1 MDEQMLRRA
10 LMEANLERFR
20 DVLEGADRDWDWS
33 PRYLRS
39 RTRLLADPFG
49 WAKRM
54 ARPVWKRAARAAA
67 CVALA
72 CLVTLGGLMAVSPT
86 VRAAVLGWLREITE
100 NGIFY
105 TALGNRD
112 GAEDREPPDW
122 MLTDLPE
129 GWALDSASDLGS
141 SAEKQYRCGES
152 WVRFI
157 CSYPDEGTIG
167 WGVGDPESGE
177 SRREV
182 TVNGYTAELYG
193 DEQSAMLAWQD
204 EDGMLFYFTSAHVDP
219 DALVEMAASAAP
231 EETELPFYDPTWLPE
246 GYWLDETT
254 GGGGAALESIWISAD
269 GNDSLTLL
277 CSATPLTLPEEEA
290 EDVEVQGN
298 AAQFWAAEEP
308 HEDADRQVTV
318 GGETVEGN
326 TVEVGGVTI
335 TVGSVAGSQSTDAGT
350 LAWQNSEGIYFRLH
364 GTESMGTLLRVAA
377 SITEATEEQN
387 TTDSF
392 GG

>member
-1 MDEQMLRRA
+1 MDERMLRRA

-20 DVLEGADRDWDWS
+20 SALEAAEEPNWS
-33 PRYLRS
+33 PRYLRN
-39 RTRLLADPFG
+39 RMRMLADPFA

-54 ARPVWKRAARAAA
+54 ARPVWRQAARTAA

-112 GAEDREPPDW
+112 GAENHEPPDW
-122 MLTDLPE
+122 MLTDLPD
-129 GWALDSASDLGS
+129 GWTLDSASDLGS
-141 SAEKQYRCGES
+141 SAEKQYRCEES
-152 WVRFI
+152 SVRFI
-157 CSYPDEGTIG
+157 CSYPDEGAIG
-167 WGVGDPESGE
+167 WGIGNPESGDT
-177 SRREV
+177 RREV

-204 EDGMLFYFTSAHVDP
+204 EDGMLFYFTSAYVAP
-219 DALVEMAASAAP
+219 DTLIEMAASAAP
-231 EETELPFYDPTWLPE
+231 EETEIPFYDPTWLPE

-326 TVEVGGVTI
+326 TVDVGGVTI

-377 SITEATEEQN
+377 SITETTEGQNATP
-387 TTDSF
+387 
-392 GG
+392 

>member
-20 DVLEGADRDWDWS
+20 DALEGADRDFGWS
-33 PRYLRS
+33 PRYLRQ
-39 RTRLLADPFG
+39 RMRLLADPFG

-54 ARPVWKRAARAAA
+54 ARPVWRRAARAAA

-112 GAEDREPPDW
+112 GAEDHEPPDW

-193 DEQSAMLAWQD
+193 DEYRAMLAWQD

-298 AAQFWAAEEP
+298 AAQFSAAEEP
-308 HEDADRQVTV
+308 HEDAERQVTV
-318 GGETVEGN
+318 GG
-326 TVEVGGVTI
+326 
-335 TVGSVAGSQSTDAGT
+335 
-350 LAWQNSEGIYFRLH
+350 
-364 GTESMGTLLRVAA
+364 
-377 SITEATEEQN
+377 
-387 TTDSF
+387 
-392 GG
+392 

>member
-20 DVLEGADRDWDWS
+20 DALEGADRDWSWS
-33 PRYLRS
+33 TRYLRS
-39 RTRLLADPFG
+39 RMRLLADPFG
-49 WAKRM
+49 WAKRT
-54 ARPVWKRAARAAA
+54 ARPVWRRAARTAA

-72 CLVTLGGLMAVSPT
+72 SLVTLGSLMAVSPA

-112 GAEDREPPDW
+112 GAEDHEPPDW

-219 DALVEMAASAAP
+219 DALMEMAASAAP

-277 CSATPLTLPEEEA
+277 CSATPLTLPKEEA

>member
-20 DVLEGADRDWDWS
+20 DVLEGADRDWNWS

-49 WAKRM
+49 WAKWM
-54 ARPVWKRAARAAA
+54 ARPVWKRAVRAAA

-112 GAEDREPPDW
+112 GAEDHEPPDW

-219 DALVEMAASAAP
+219 DALMEMAASAAP
-231 EETELPFYDPTWLPE
+231 EKTELPFYDPTWLPE

-290 EDVEVQGN
+290 ENVEVHGN
-298 AAQFWAAEEP
+298 AAQFWAAEE
-308 HEDADRQVTV
+308 RQVTV

>member
-1 MDEQMLRRA
+1 MDERMLRLA

-20 DVLEGADRDWDWS
+20 SALEAAEEPNWS
-33 PRYLRS
+33 PRYLRN
-39 RTRLLADPFG
+39 RMRMLADPFA

-54 ARPVWKRAARAAA
+54 ARPVWRQAARTAA

-112 GAEDREPPDW
+112 GAENHEPPDW
-122 MLTDLPE
+122 MLTDLPD
-129 GWALDSASDLGS
+129 GWTLDSASDLGS
-141 SAEKQYRCGES
+141 SAEKQYRCEES
-152 WVRFI
+152 SVRFI
-157 CSYPDEGTIG
+157 CSYPDEGAIG
-167 WGVGDPESGE
+167 WGIGNPESGDT
-177 SRREV
+177 RREV

-326 TVEVGGVTI
+326 TVDVGGVTI

-377 SITEATEEQN
+377 SITETTEGQNATP
-387 TTDSF
+387 
-392 GG
+392 

>member
-1 MDEQMLRRA
+1 MLATLLAMLETEEDRERFLKLHGAYEKKLYAVAARVLGDRTAAEDAVQQTWLQIIRRWDRVSQLPWNETEGYLVTAVKNTAVDMLRRERRE
-10 LMEANLERFR
+10 EA
-20 DVLEGADRDWDWS
+20 
-33 PRYLRS
+33 
-39 RTRLLADPFG
+39 
-49 WAKRM
+49 
-54 ARPVWKRAARAAA
+54 
-67 CVALA
+67 
-72 CLVTLGGLMAVSPT
+72 
-86 VRAAVLGWLREITE
+86 
-100 NGIFY
+100 
-105 TALGNRD
+105 
-112 GAEDREPPDW
+112 
-122 MLTDLPE
+122 LPE

-231 EETELPFYDPTWLPE
+231 EEFEIPAYTPVWLPE
-246 GYWLDETT
+246 GYWAFETT
-254 GGGGAALESIWISAD
+254 GSGGAAQETTWLSED
-269 GNDSLTLL
+269 GEDSLTLL
-277 CSATPLTLPEEEA
+277 CAATPLTLPEETP
-290 EDVEVQGN
+290 EDVTVNGET
-298 AAQFWAAEEP
+298 AQFWAAEEP
-308 HEDADRQVTV
+308 REESDSQITV
-318 GGETVEGN
+318 GGELVEGN
-326 TVEVGGVTI
+326 SVDVGSVTI
-335 TVGSVAGSQSTDAGT
+335 TTGTIAGPQSASAAT
-350 LAWQNSEGIYFRLH
+350 LAWQSPEGIFFRLH

>member
-1 MDEQMLRRA
+1 MLSTLLAMLETEEDRERFLKLHGAYEKKLYAVAARVLGDRTAAEDAVQQTWLQIIRRWDRVSQLPWSETEGYLVTAVKNTAVDMLRRERRE
-10 LMEANLERFR
+10 EA
-20 DVLEGADRDWDWS
+20 
-33 PRYLRS
+33 
-39 RTRLLADPFG
+39 
-49 WAKRM
+49 
-54 ARPVWKRAARAAA
+54 
-67 CVALA
+67 
-72 CLVTLGGLMAVSPT
+72 
-86 VRAAVLGWLREITE
+86 
-100 NGIFY
+100 
-105 TALGNRD
+105 
-112 GAEDREPPDW
+112 
-122 MLTDLPE
+122 LPE
-129 GWALDSASDLGS
+129 GWTLNSASDLGS

-290 EDVEVQGN
+290 EDVEVHGN

-308 HEDADRQVTV
+308 HEDADRQITV

>member
-1 MDEQMLRRA
+1 MDERMLRLA
-10 LMEANLERFR
+10 LMEPNLERFR
-20 DVLEGADRDWDWS
+20 SALEAAEEPNWS
-33 PRYLRS
+33 PRYLRN
-39 RTRLLADPFG
+39 RMRMLADPFA

-54 ARPVWKRAARAAA
+54 ARPVWRQAARTAA

-100 NGIFY
+100 NGSFY

-112 GAEDREPPDW
+112 GAEDHEPPDW

-219 DALVEMAASAAP
+219 DALMEMAASAAP

-290 EDVEVQGN
+290 ENVEVHGN

-318 GGETVEGN
+318 GGESVEGN

>member
-1 MDEQMLRRA
+1 MDERMLRHA

-20 DVLEGADRDWDWS
+20 DVLDAAEEPDWS
-33 PRYLRS
+33 HRYLRN

-54 ARPVWKRAARAAA
+54 ARPVWKRAARTAA
-67 CVALA
+67 CVLLA

-112 GAEDREPPDW
+112 GAEDHEPPDW

-219 DALVEMAASAAP
+219 DALMEMAASAAP

-290 EDVEVQGN
+290 ENVEVHGN

-318 GGETVEGN
+318 GGESVEGN

>member
-10 LMEANLERFR
+10 LMEASLERFR
-20 DVLEGADRDWDWS
+20 DVLEGADRDWNWS

-54 ARPVWKRAARAAA
+54 ARPVWKRAVRAAA
-67 CVALA
+67 CAALA

-112 GAEDREPPDW
+112 GAEDHEPPDW

-193 DEQSAMLAWQD
+193 DEYRAMLAWQD

-318 GGETVEGN
+318 GGESVEGN

-335 TVGSVAGSQSTDAGT
+335 IVGSVAGSQSTDAGT

-364 GTESMGTLLRVAA
+364 GMESMGTLLRVAA